1 MQCATFQEQL
11 LNILDNPV
19 EMFHATVQPHSVRVW
34 LHVTFKLCSLK
45 WTWKLKQTKSGS
57 LGINFIEGEE

>member
-19 EMFHATVQPHSVRVW
+19 EMFHETVQPHSVRVFI
-34 LHVTFKLCSLK
+34 TCDRQTSL
-45 WTWKLKQTKSGS
+45 LKMDMEAQA
-57 LGINFIEGEE
+57 N